1 MDADIPPPPY
11 SQTDLNP
18 RKSPCSKSSE
28 IVAPRGYFNTPYLL
42 QTPVVSTIDLI
53 DHQPCFE
60 GSFLILEPTHL
71 CFSLQEPLYPGAAPC
86 QIYQLQRSP
95 LSRPQDF
102 PHFPQFSLRDI
113 TEQDWTAFL
122 NELRPANTTNPSSNL
137 NSGQCLK
144 AERVVKEMYGLS
156 LSDSGLSGIWI
167 GSDSALIAALNQ
179 ASHHSEI
186 TSSLSYFATEWNKKF
201 FAPRGMKIIFNKRN
215 DIPLHLEKKNIA
227 QRPLVTKKSFFQDG
241 YGFKIGPIL
250 VNRQGFRIGQVLVV
264 DQNGF
269 RLGRKRGIHAGI
281 NQLTLG
287 GRAVG

>member
-122 NELRPANTTNPSSNL
+122 NILVYPRDSLTFNQELRPANTTNPSSNL

-215 DIPLHLEKKNIA
+215 DIPLHLEKKISLKDHWSP
-227 QRPLVTKKSFFQDG
+227 RKVFFRMAMDS
-241 YGFKIGPIL
+241 KL
-250 VNRQGFRIGQVLVV
+250 GQS
-264 DQNGF
+264 
-269 RLGRKRGIHAGI
+269 
-281 NQLTLG
+281 
-287 GRAVG
+287 